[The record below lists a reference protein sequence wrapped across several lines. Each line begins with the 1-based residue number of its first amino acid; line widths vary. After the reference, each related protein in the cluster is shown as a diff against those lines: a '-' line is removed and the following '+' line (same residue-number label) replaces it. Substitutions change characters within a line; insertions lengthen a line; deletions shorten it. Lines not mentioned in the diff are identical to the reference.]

1 MVCRRMCQANALK
14 PGTDKE
20 ATAMAYNKVVDADGH
35 ILEPPDL
42 WENYLERKYKD
53 RGIRWK
59 VNDAGLEYLEVDGK
73 PRVGQRFGANAALGG
88 IGGDPGTSGG
98 PTKLFKPG
106 FFKDM

>member
-1 MVCRRMCQANALK
+1 MRQANALK

-35 ILEPPDL
+35 ILELPDL

-59 VNDAGLEYLEVDGK
+59 ANDAGLEYLEVDGK
-73 PRVGQRFGANAALGG
+73 PRVDQRFGANAALGG
-88 IGGDPGTSGG
+88 IGGYPDNNGDR
-98 PTKLFKPG
+98 TKLRI
-106 FFKDM
+106 